1 MVSPANSKRSALSP
15 RTDFLGFITGFNRAV
30 GMLCSSKQIARL
42 RFWEKNGENIIEHL
56 MSNLLKFS
64 KLQHCRLGH
73 TFSGASRLQL
83 RPGILHSLTHTAL
96 RPRSARSHGPGLG
109 SGHGRQR
116 HLVLRNTLKVFPN
129 LGRAETAETDHT
141 KVSHE
146 VISLPSRSSRKW
158 CANLLA
164 ACKCMCNSLTFSG
177 NRHKSLNSFTIL
189 IRS

>member
-15 RTDFLGFITGFNRAV
+15 RIDFLGFITGFNRAL

-56 MSNLLKFS
+56 MSNLFKFS

-83 RPGILHSLTHTAL
+83 RPGILHSLTITADPSAAFSTGSRS
-96 RPRSARSHGPGLG
+96 RPWEWSR
-109 SGHGRQR
+109 RQR

-129 LGRAETAETDHT
+129 LGRETDHS

-146 VISLPSRSSRKW
+146 VISLYQSTFQEMVCKSPCGLQMHG
-158 CANLLA
+158 CA
-164 ACKCMCNSLTFSG
+164 
-177 NRHKSLNSFTIL
+177 
-189 IRS
+189 IRSLFLGTVPAVTNHSTPSPF